1 MQEIAPESPNLHL
14 RLVDFALL
22 MQSPSST
29 APEAVLGLVRK
40 ELETLLPTSS
50 VTLENYNTQYL
61 QKHSGD
67 MDAALA
73 AAKAQWAISGQ
84 KDGQGVSNMLLEGLK
99 SADRPQLS
107 VSSHSLS

>member
-1 MQEIAPESPNLHL
+1 MQEIAPNSPALHL

-22 MQSPSST
+22 VQSPPST
-29 APEAVLGLVRK
+29 APEAALGLVRK

-50 VTLENYNTQYL
+50 ITLENYNTQYL
-61 QKHSGD
+61 QKHSGS

-84 KDGQGVSNMLLEGLK
+84 KEGQGVSNMLLEGLK
-99 SADRPQLS
+99 SADKPQLS
-107 VSSHSLS
+107 VSLRSRS